1 VNAPSVLRGA
11 SMMKAVDLVEAMG
24 VLVNLNTKMWI
35 LVTKLNC
42 LVKDMKIQNMD
53 EIYVFLHAN

>member
-1 VNAPSVLRGA
+1 
-11 SMMKAVDLVEAMG
+11 MMKAVDLVEAMG